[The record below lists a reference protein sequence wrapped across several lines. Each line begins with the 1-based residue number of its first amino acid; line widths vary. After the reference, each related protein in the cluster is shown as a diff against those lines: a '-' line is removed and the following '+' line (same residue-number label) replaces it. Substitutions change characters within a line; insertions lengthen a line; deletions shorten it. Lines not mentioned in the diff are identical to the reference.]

1 MGAKMLLQTTI
12 VAMALTLHWQRR
24 THVMWRCSMWKRGCL
39 CRARGYR
46 SPDQAQ
52 LLMLHLN
59 QLVTKMLLSS
69 QRWRHLMLCLLK
81 STAMAQ
87 IVFHLHH
94 GAHPLARSGLGTTPH
109 ARLLRGL
116 HVPPPAQLIYNV
128 PGSVC
133 HLCPALELITAS
145 FMDPLSTSLQVSH
158 LRLTTPVVLR
168 EQIQQRFAM
177 CTAASLNC
185 LRHGAQT
192 TMLIQARGFTAV
204 RAPRMKKLHLL

>member
-1 MGAKMLLQTTI
+1 MGVKTLLQTTI
-12 VAMALTLHWQRR
+12 VAMALTLHWQRP
-24 THVMWRCSMWKRGCL
+24 THVMWLRSMSKRGSL
-39 CRARGYR
+39 RRARGYR

-69 QRWRHLMLCLLK
+69 QRPLMLCLLK

-133 HLCPALELITAS
+133 HLFPALELITANC
-145 FMDPLSTSLQVSH
+145 MAPLSTYLQVSH
-158 LRLTTPVVLR
+158 LRLTTSVVLR
-168 EQIQQRFAM
+168 EQIQQRCAM
-177 CTAASLNC
+177 CTAASLNS
-185 LRHGAQT
+185 LSHGVQT
-192 TMLIQARGFTAV
+192 TMLLQARGFTAV